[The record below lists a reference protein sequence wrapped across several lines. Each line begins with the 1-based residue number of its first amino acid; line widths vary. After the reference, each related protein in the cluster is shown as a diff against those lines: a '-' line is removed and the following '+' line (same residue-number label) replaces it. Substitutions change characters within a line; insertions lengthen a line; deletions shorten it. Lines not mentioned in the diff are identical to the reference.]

1 MLTKP
6 LLAVI
11 LAACGVNSTEA
22 TEPPTEQPDG
32 QPPAPPVEEGQYFC
46 CDSVD
51 LKTKSGE
58 GCVTLAAGQI
68 DLCPDVLYCSGDWGK
83 TNNKTQCL

>member
-1 MLTKP
+1 MLAKP
-6 LLAVI
+6 LLAI
-11 LAACGVNSTEA
+11 LLAACGVNSSTEA
-22 TEPPTEQPDG
+22 SASPAEQPDG
-32 QPPAPPVEEGQYFC
+32 QPPVDEGQYFC